1 MIEAAI
7 ITKNLVLTV
16 TQNLF
21 EMLFIARDNIDFAT
35 LDVCYFCYKRLAAQ
49 NSYEHSLASQLLL
62 KLFKPF
68 NNFFLLN
75 S

>member
-1 MIEAAI
+1 MIEATI

-21 EMLFIARDNIDFAT
+21 EMLFIAGDNIDFAT

-49 NSYEHSLASQLLL
+49 NSYEHSLASPT
-62 KLFKPF
+62 FVEII
-68 NNFFLLN
+68 
-75 S
+75 

>member
-21 EMLFIARDNIDFAT
+21 EMLFIAGDNIDFAT

-49 NSYEHSLASQLLL
+49 NSYEHSLASPA
-62 KLFKPF
+62 FVEII
-68 NNFFLLN
+68 
-75 S
+75 